1 MNPRNLMP
9 SGRLAVP
16 LKLIFTGVLI
26 IAALVVAYGSGYD
39 SSFRSGNVRAVFL
52 LLPVAIFVVGIR
64 SAAGTIVVG
73 ILLMI
78 LDYRTWTV
86 LQAEVGPE
94 EGLGVG
100 LILVLLAAIGIG
112 GTLIASGLDWAA
124 RHLGRLFR
132 DSKT

>member
-1 MNPRNLMP
+1 MNRRNLMQA
-9 SGRLAVP
+9 SRLAVL

-26 IAALVVAYGSGYD
+26 IAALIVAYGSGYD
-39 SSFRSGNVRAVFL
+39 TSLKSANVRAVFL
-52 LLPVAIFVVGIR
+52 LLPVVVFVVGIR
-64 SAAGTIVVG
+64 SIAGTIVVG

-100 LILVLLAAIGIG
+100 LVLVILAVIGTV
-112 GTLIASGLDWAA
+112 GTVIASGLDWAA
-124 RHLGRLFR
+124 RHLGRLLR